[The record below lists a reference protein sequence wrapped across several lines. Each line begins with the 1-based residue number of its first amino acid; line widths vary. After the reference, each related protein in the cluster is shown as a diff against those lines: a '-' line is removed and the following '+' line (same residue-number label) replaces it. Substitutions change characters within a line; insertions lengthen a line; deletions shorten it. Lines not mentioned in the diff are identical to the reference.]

1 MPIPQV
7 SQQICS
13 RPFGEEALSIARKII
28 GAGQS
33 EVPGRDACSVM
44 EESV

>member
-1 MPIPQV
+1 MSIPQV

-13 RPFGEEALSIARKII
+13 RPFGEDAQSIARKII
-28 GAGQS
+28 GAGQR
-33 EVPGRDACSVM
+33 EVPGRYASSVM